1 MSMTILDLDN
11 VSVRIP
17 IYDVGS
23 MSIRRDLM
31 HLTTGGRVCQEA
43 SKVYVVEALSEV
55 SLSLR
60 SGDRLAIVGRNGSG
74 KSTILRLMA
83 GIYQPSAGRIQRVG
97 RVSSLLDMGC
107 GLSNEASG
115 YRNMITLGLM
125 LGLSYR
131 DIRKRT
137 DEIADFT
144 ELGQYL
150 DMPVRT
156 YSSGMRLRLAFAVA
170 TCVTPDIL
178 LLDEVIGVGDQ
189 HFMVKAQ
196 QRLMAMASRAAICVI
211 TAHWA
216 EVLMDICNRGLTLEK
231 GRVVDEG
238 PIAAVVERYG
248 RSAAAS
254 EDRHAAA

>member
-1 MSMTILDLDN
+1 MTRLVLDN
-11 VSVRIP
+11 ASVRIP
-17 IYDVGS
+17 IYDVGN

-31 HLTTGGRVCQEA
+31 NLTTGGRVCQEA
-43 SKVYVVEALSEV
+43 SRVYVVEALKDV
-55 SLSLR
+55 SLSLGA
-60 SGDRLAIVGRNGSG
+60 GDRLAIVGRNGSG

-83 GIYQPSAGRIQRVG
+83 GIYQPSQGRVERVG

-107 GLSNEASG
+107 GLTNEATG

-131 DIRKRT
+131 DIRRRSE
-137 DEIADFT
+137 EIAHFT

-189 HFMVKAQ
+189 HFMAKAQ
-196 QRLMAMASRAAICVI
+196 RRLADMASRAAICVI

-216 EVLMDICNRGLTLEK
+216 EVLMDICNRGLTLEG
-231 GRVVDEG
+231 GRVIDDG
-238 PIAAVVERYG
+238 PIGAVVDRYAH
-248 RSAAAS
+248 RTTPS
-254 EDRHAAA
+254 EERHAAA